1 MLLLPTWLATF
12 APEPCSKRAKA
23 KTEFMALGTGR
34 SEAEELEVRKK
45 EASEMTLATGRSS
58 LIEVVVLS

>member
-1 MLLLPTWLATF
+1 
-12 APEPCSKRAKA
+12 
-23 KTEFMALGTGR
+23 MALGTGR